1 MNFLKATAERS
12 FYLDEFKEN
21 IILALTDKQIMSG
34 IIYKEAIVEMKKE
47 TTARVKMRRDIPSK
61 SLQPYIM
68 AAEKIGLQYTLVDA
82 LDTQGDIGLVV
93 VSKEAF

>member
-1 MNFLKATAERS
+1 
-12 FYLDEFKEN
+12 
-21 IILALTDKQIMSG
+21 
-34 IIYKEAIVEMKKE
+34 
-47 TTARVKMRRDIPSK
+47 MRRDIPLK

-93 VSKEAF
+93 VSKEAFDDEKTDISRGFRRKI